1 MPRTNYVPSMH
12 RPVGYAHPYYAEQ
25 REDKPTIEVDL
36 FAPGMEDGLV
46 EAVIM
51 ALEFWEPTF
60 AWYEDPP
67 PLPERSDGEEQ
78 WDTRRVPV
86 FRGRHADKVLKF
98 RDEIM
103 RYIHTHQVEPSKQ
116 VILRIAARFVHIRPI
131 PAFGLPNLPHQNTT
145 PYRREIIR
153 PYVRRSDPEW
163 NVDMVER
170 ARLAMLQGNANE
182 VHRQALML
190 LQTYDRNRNTA
201 LATAYLAEVED
212 LVNENAHHWEHYRLV
227 AHYVQDIVDNHYT
240 IRDPYRGLED
250 LTEEAL
256 SR

>member
-12 RPVGYAHPYYAEQ
+12 RPVGYAHPYYTEQ

-36 FAPGMEDGLV
+36 LAPGMEEGLI

-60 AWYEDPP
+60 AGYEDPS
-67 PLPERSDGEEQ
+67 PLPPRKDGAEQ

-86 FRGRHADKVLKF
+86 FRGRHADRVLKF

-103 RYIHTHQVEPSKQ
+103 RYITTHRVEPEKQ
-116 VILRIAARFVHIRPI
+116 AILRIAARFVHIRPV
-131 PAFGLPNLPHQNTT
+131 PAFGLPALPHHNVT

-163 NVDMVER
+163 NLDLVME
-170 ARLAMLQGNANE
+170 ARLQMLRNNITA
-182 VHRQALML
+182 VHRQMLML
-190 LQTYDRNRNTA
+190 LQTYDENRGTPLSLSYNA
-201 LATAYLAEVED
+201 EVNDLLAEG
-212 LVNENAHHWEHYRLV
+212 AHHWEHYRLV
-227 AHYVQDIVDNHYT
+227 AHYVQDVVDNHYT

-250 LTEEAL
+250 HTEEAI